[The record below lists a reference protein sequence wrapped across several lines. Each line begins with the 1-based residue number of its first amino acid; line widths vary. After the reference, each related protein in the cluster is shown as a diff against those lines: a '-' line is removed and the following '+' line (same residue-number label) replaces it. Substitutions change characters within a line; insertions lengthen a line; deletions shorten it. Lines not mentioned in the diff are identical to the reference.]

1 MLQPI
6 ENKVL
11 VKVTNKYIQA
21 VTDILRLSAL
31 QNNTSIDPAD
41 FVQIQ
46 GEIVALP
53 KSISN
58 NREYQ
63 GFTTNDIYEGD
74 IAIFSY
80 QVIYDILYKAET
92 DEFKFRNLVYYEG
105 QEYFMA
111 DIKHIFGVIRGGDIY
126 MVNGYVMLAE
136 YPNAIIVL
144 QQSSKKV
151 KGTTHSKIMH
161 IGKPKE
167 HKTMIDAASGDEVLY
182 SPYYPQH
189 YKIND
194 KPFIILRQDQILGR
208 L

>member
-11 VKVTNKYIQA
+11 VKVNSKYIQ
-21 VTDILRLSAL
+21 VISDIARLSAL

-58 NREYQ
+58 TREYE
-63 GFTTNDIYEGD
+63 GFSTKDLYEGD
-74 IAIFSY
+74 WAIFSY
-80 QVIYDILYKAET
+80 QVIYDMVYKKDT
-92 DEFKFRNLVYYEG
+92 DKLEFRNMVFYEG

-111 DIKHIFGVIRGGDIY
+111 DIRHIFGAIRGGDIY
-126 MVNGYVMLAE
+126 MVNGYVMLGE
-136 YPNAIIVL
+136 YPRGIIVL

-151 KGTTHSKIMH
+151 KGTTHSTVMH
-161 IGKPKE
+161 IGATRTNKE
-167 HKTMIDAASGDEVLY
+167 PIDVVSGDEVLF
-182 SPYYPQH
+182 SPYHPQH

-194 KPFIILRQDQILGR
+194 KPFIILRQNQILGR